1 MRTLER
7 DCCGGG
13 DALIFASMDR
23 SLAQDKSSREV
34 VVPQPGDVIHGKYR
48 IEKVLGEG
56 GMGVVLAAHHELLDQ
71 RVAVKVL
78 TSRDEK
84 AVSRFSLEA
93 RSTARLNSEH
103 VARVMDVGALAC
115 GAPFI
120 VMEYLE
126 GCDLEELLLL
136 HERLP
141 PQEAVGYI
149 LQALQGLAQAHA
161 LGIIHRD
168 LKPANL
174 FIAVV
179 PGGANVIKILDFG
192 ISKSTASRRSG
203 KTGNLTAEH
212 STLGSPTYM
221 SPEQI
226 RASKD
231 VDTRSD
237 LWSLGVVLFELLAGA
252 PPFDGESV
260 GEIFANVLEKDVP
273 ALTTVRPDVP
283 EGLSDVIA
291 RCVKRD
297 PTERFPGVL
306 EFARELAPFGP
317 ADAASRV
324 RRIEQTLL
332 TARTKAGGSEPPP
345 STVRPVMP
353 SGRGSA
359 ADETAEET
367 TSGSHDVHFSTDAAE
382 EPAGAASTPA
392 LPRRHRGPQVT
403 GHVAF
408 ASDKHKPDLRALVD
422 TGPSL
427 ARRSRGRAVI
437 GVVCVA
443 AVFAVLAIAA
453 LVRTD
458 LSGRASPSVANA
470 SGAPPTAPA
479 SSTTVP
485 APAASPQPEPTIVR
499 PLAAAAAHASQ
510 TPAKPTS
517 QPQLPVAPRRTPAS
531 MPGPAKKH
539 LGVLDSPD

>member
-1 MRTLER
+1 
-7 DCCGGG
+7 
-13 DALIFASMDR
+13 MDR
-23 SLAQDKSSREV
+23 SLAQANSSREV
-34 VVPQPGDVIHGKYR
+34 TVPQPGDVIHGKYR
-48 IEKVLGEG
+48 IQKVLGEG

-84 AVSRFSLEA
+84 AISRFSEEA

-231 VDTRSD
+231 VDKRSD
-237 LWSLGVVLFELLAGA
+237 LWSLGVVLFELLSGE
-252 PPFDGESV
+252 PPFDGESI
-260 GEIFANVLEKDVP
+260 GEIFAGVLEKDAP

-283 EGLSDVIA
+283 QALSDIVA
-291 RCVKRD
+291 RCMKRD
-297 PTERFPGVL
+297 RTQRFPGVL
-306 EFARELAPFGP
+306 ELARELAPFGP

-324 RRIEQTLL
+324 KRIEQTLL
-332 TARTKAGGSEPPP
+332 TVRAGAAGSEPPP
-345 STVRPVMP
+345 STVRPITPGAGGSP
-353 SGRGSA
+353 S
-359 ADETAEET
+359 DETAEQT
-367 TSGSHDVHFSTDAAE
+367 TSGSHDVHFAID
-382 EPAGAASTPA
+382 GAPEQRASTPA
-392 LPRRHRGPQVT
+392 PASHRRHQGPQVT

-408 ASDKHKPDLRALVD
+408 TSDTHKPDPRALVD
-422 TGPSL
+422 TAPTR
-427 ARRSRGRAVI
+427 AHRSRGRALV
-437 GVVCVA
+437 GVAGVA
-443 AVFAVLAIAA
+443 AAFAVLAIAA
-453 LVRTD
+453 LVGTN
-458 LSGRASPSVANA
+458 LPSRAPPSVANA
-470 SGAPPTAPA
+470 TGALPVAPV
-479 SSTTVP
+479 SSDAVP
-485 APAASPQPEPTIVR
+485 APAASALSAPTIA
-499 PLAAAAAHASQ
+499 PPPAAAPRISQ
-510 TPAKPTS
+510 TPAKPAT
-517 QPQLPVAPRRTPAS
+517 QPQSPNAPRRTLSPNPS
-531 MPGPAKKH
+531 LAKKH
-539 LGVLDSPD
+539 FGVLDSPD